1 MMPADTSLEIILKRD
16 RMMVLAGLVGLI
28 VISWLYLALDA
39 MRMSDMGVAVMQAR
53 SWTLLDA
60 ELTLAMWIVMMVGM
74 MVPGAAPTILLYG
87 LVTRKQSR
95 RGHVLA
101 PTGAFVTGYL
111 IAWTVFS
118 VLATALQWLL
128 EYAALLSPMVK
139 LDSAVAA
146 GALMAAV
153 GVYQLTPTK
162 RACLEHCRSPVEF
175 LSRHWRKGFGG
186 AIVMGLHHGA
196 YCLGCCWGLMVLLF
210 VGGVMNLL
218 WVAALAGFVLIEKL
232 TPFGHVAAR
241 AAGIILLLS
250 GGFIALQG
258 VAA

>member
-1 MMPADTSLEIILKRD
+1 
-16 RMMVLAGLVGLI
+16 MVLAALAGLVA
-28 VISWLYLALDA
+28 ISWVYLIFDA
-39 MRMSDMGVAVMQAR
+39 MRMSDMAGAVMQVR

-87 LVTRKQSR
+87 LVTRKQSG

-111 IAWTVFS
+111 IAWSAFS

-128 EYAALLSPMVK
+128 EYTALLTPMAT
-139 LDSAVAA
+139 LDSAVGA
-146 GALMAAV
+146 GALMAAA

-162 RACLEHCRSPVEF
+162 RACLDHCRSPMEF

-186 AIVMGLHHGA
+186 AIVMGMHHGA
-196 YCLGCCWGLMVLLF
+196 YCLGCCWGLMALLF
-210 VGGVMNLL
+210 VGGIMNLL
-218 WVAALAGFVLIEKL
+218 WVAALAAFVLIEKL
-232 TPFGHVAAR
+232 TPFGRVAAR
-241 AAGIILLLS
+241 VAGILLLLS

-258 VAA
+258 IGD

>member
-1 MMPADTSLEIILKRD
+1 MRADTPLENLLKRD
-16 RMMVLAGLVGLI
+16 RMMVLAALAGLVA
-28 VISWLYLALDA
+28 ISWLYLIFDA
-39 MRMSDMGVAVMQAR
+39 MRMSNMAGAVMQVR

-87 LVTRKQSR
+87 LVTRKQSG

-111 IAWTVFS
+111 IAWSAFS

-128 EYAALLSPMVK
+128 EYTALLTPMAT

-146 GALMAAV
+146 GALMAAA

-162 RACLEHCRSPVEF
+162 RACLEHCRSPMEF

-186 AIVMGLHHGA
+186 AIVMGMHHGA
-196 YCLGCCWGLMVLLF
+196 YCLGCCWGLMALLF

-218 WVAALAGFVLIEKL
+218 WVAALAAFVLIEKL

-241 AAGIILLLS
+241 VAGILLLLS

-258 VAA
+258 IGA